1 MKKLYSSMVLMLLT
15 FVSTITYANTPST
28 LVNTQCNTTLT
39 NITSLLYCYIQSDA
53 VEYQFEV
60 SHGTNVQTLNVTTN
74 KFKLTDLSGGINY
87 STTYQIRV
95 ATRTS
100 TGTFGNYGTSCA
112 ITTPSAP
119 TNRLLDSF
127 CNTNLSSINSLIYS
141 FRDDNAQAYQFEF
154 NDGSNVEVIERTSNS
169 IKPSD
174 LVQVKANVTYQVRV
188 RNKYN
193 GVWGAYGQTCTITTP
208 EFTVLVPTQCG
219 QSISALNSLI
229 YSYTKQNTDQYTFEV
244 TEGAT
249 TQTIVAT
256 SNKFSLTQLV
266 GGAKYNT
273 TYIIRVAIRQ
283 GGTQGDFGR
292 PCTVTTPPLSL
303 TQLTDSRC
311 GVTLSTLD
319 QTIYCYLQNN
329 VQEYLFEIND
339 GTNTVTH
346 SATTNK
352 FALTDVEGLTKFNTT
367 YSIRVATK
375 VNGQMSAFGSV
386 CTVTTPQAPS
396 TKLLPQF
403 CDINLESNYEVLY
416 CYRNLDA
423 EGYRFEVIGGGET
436 QVYETP
442 VNKFRLAVL
451 ESIKYD
457 TQYSIKAAGKYDGVW
472 ADYGEAC
479 TVKSPVR
486 TKLVNTQ
493 CDKELNT
500 LYQPIYCYVKP
511 NVEQYTFEV
520 NDGSQVRM
528 YESNSNKF
536 DLSKVINAG
545 SVPDPPGVG
554 SFVEYEKEYKIRV
567 AIKEEGKER
576 GGFGEMCVVKTPVKP
591 ISKLTSDWCG
601 KEIQSIDT
609 WIYCYRFDAASRY
622 RFEIID
628 DFGSKI
634 ITTDTNKFKLSDLG
648 IVTSEWIYYVRV
660 SVLYHGQWVNYGE
673 VCSVVA
679 PKQSHLVDN
688 QCGGELSAIDGWIYA
703 YIRPDVDMYTF
714 EVTNGNEVRVFTT
727 DTNKFKLSDLD
738 GGGKFEQIYSVRV
751 ALTTAGVQGEFGKLC
766 DISTPIVPKTQV
778 VESQCGATLA
788 KFDETL
794 YCDPVDIADGYRFV
808 LKHIGYEVAIKETNV
823 NYVKLSDMISLTP
836 NRGYTVHVDVKYN
849 NQYFS
854 GGKICNVSTPTF
866 SKIYT
871 TQVTGGEQIKALIID
886 DAEEYVFEV
895 NDGESTYIYA
905 SSVHYF
911 YLEKDKG
918 GGLDKDYTVRVA
930 LRRNGILED
939 FGPKVTLKV
948 RSKDMYVLDMW
959 CSKSFT
965 THSNSKLYAVRYG
978 GESGYRYKFENQNIS
993 IIEERTSNVLYFKDL
1008 AGVLPSG
1015 GYNVSVSAKFGDFWT
1030 PFGKTCFVSFDD
1042 GSGNLNET
1050 APIEIN
1056 PTPGVTPIRLYTDYC
1071 GTTLVSRD
1079 KALYTE
1085 GTIHRTDIASYV
1097 FEVTDESGGIRTLH
1111 TGSRI
1116 LYLTNLVGSVGY
1128 DKEYTIRVAHF
1139 LKDGR
1144 VGGYGESCTVRTPM
1158 GTSSR
1163 PSILSEEESIQVSA
1177 YPNPYTDTFQI
1188 SYPSDLEGT
1197 VSISIYDM
1205 SGRQVAQSQHEAATL
1220 SEQHFGQGLSA
1231 GIYNIVLEHGTEVK
1245 TLRVVRQ

>member
-39 NITSLLYCYIQSDA
+39 NITSLLYCYIQSGA
-53 VEYQFEV
+53 AEYQFEV
-60 SHGTNVQTLNVTTN
+60 SHGTNVQTLNVATN

-100 TGTFGNYGTSCA
+100 TGTFGNYGTTCT

-154 NDGSNVEVIERTSNS
+154 NDGSDVEVIERASNS

-174 LVQVKANVTYQVRV
+174 LAQVKANTTYSVRV

-193 GVWGAYGQTCTITTP
+193 GVWAPYGQTCTITTP

-219 QSISALNSLI
+219 QTLSSVSSLI

-244 TEGAT
+244 TEGNNV
-249 TQTIVAT
+249 QTIVAT
-256 SNKFSLTQLV
+256 SNKFSLTQLD

-283 GGTQGDFGR
+283 GGVEGDFGR
-292 PCTVTTPPLSL
+292 PCTITTPAAPAIPL
-303 TQLTDSRC
+303 TQLTSSRC
-311 GVTLSTLD
+311 GVTLGAID
-319 QTIYCYLQNN
+319 QLIYCYLVDNA
-329 VQEYLFEIND
+329 QEYVFEIND

-346 SATTNK
+346 SATSNK
-352 FALTDVEGLTKFNTT
+352 FALKDVEGLAKFNTT

-375 VNGQMSAFGSV
+375 VNGQMSAFGSI

-403 CDINLESNYEVLY
+403 CDINLQSNYEVLY
-416 CYRNLDA
+416 CYRSLDA

-500 LYQPIYCYVKP
+500 LHQPIYCYVKP

-520 NDGSQVRM
+520 TDEASVR
-528 YESNSNKF
+528 YFTTTTNKF
-536 DLSKVINAG
+536 NLSDL
-545 SVPDPPGVG
+545 DGV
-554 SFVEYEKEYKIRV
+554 VEYEKEYEIRV
-567 AIKEEGKER
+567 AIKETDKER
-576 GGFGEMCVVKTPVKP
+576 GGFGEMCTIKTPMKP
-591 ISKLTSDWCG
+591 ISKLVNNWCG
-601 KEIQSIDT
+601 TTIANLDT
-609 WIYCYRFDAASRY
+609 WIYAYRFDAAEKY
-622 RFEIID
+622 RF
-628 DFGSKI
+628 KI
-634 ITTDTNKFKLSDLG
+634 INDWDAQVIETDSNKFKLSDLG
-648 IVTSEWIYYVRV
+648 DVPSEWMYYVKV
-660 SVLYHGQWVNYGE
+660 SVRYNGEWVDYGE

-703 YIRPDVDMYTF
+703 YIRPDVDAYTF
-714 EVTNGNEVRVFTT
+714 EVTNGNEVRTFTT
-727 DTNKFKLSDLD
+727 DTNKFKLSNLD
-738 GGGKFEQIYSVRV
+738 GGGKFEQTYSVRV
-751 ALTTAGVQGEFGKLC
+751 ALTTGGVQGEFGKVC
-766 DISTPIVPKTQV
+766 DIKSPAVPKTQLV
-778 VESQCGATLA
+778 VNQCDNTMSI
-788 KFDETL
+788 FDETL

-808 LKHIGYEVAIKETNV
+808 LKHVGYEVAIKETNV

-948 RSKDMYVLDMW
+948 RSKDMYVLDTW

-993 IIEERTSNVLYFKDL
+993 IIEERASNVLYFKNL
-1008 AGVLPSG
+1008 AGILPTG
-1015 GYNVSVSAKFGDFWT
+1015 GYHVSVSAKFGDFWT

-1056 PTPGVTPIRLYTDYC
+1056 PTPGVSSIRLYTDYC
-1071 GTTLVSRD
+1071 GTTLASRD

-1085 GTIHRTDIASYV
+1085 GTIYRTDIASYV
-1097 FEVTDESGGIRTLH
+1097 YEVTDENGGIRTLH

-1163 PSILSEEESIQVSA
+1163 PSILSESEEKSIQVSA
-1177 YPNPYTDTFQI
+1177 FPNPYTDTFQI
-1188 SYPSDLEGT
+1188 SYPTDIEGAVS
-1197 VSISIYDM
+1197 VSIFDM
-1205 SGRQVAQSQHEAATL
+1205 SGRQVAYSQYEAATL
-1220 SEQHFGQGLSA
+1220 SEQYFGQELSA

-1245 TLRVVRQ
+1245 TLRVVKQ